1 MNPRWLKTLKEY
13 IEALLVAVV
22 LALIIRA
29 FVVQAFKIPTGS
41 MLQTLQIGDQLL
53 VSKFH
58 YGLKLPFSDK
68 ILVSVYEP
76 ERGDVIVFEY
86 PYNEKLDAMR
96 PQLKDVDFVKRI
108 VGLPGDTVEIRAKEV
123 FVNGEAVTGPY
134 VQHVIDDVEDNP
146 LPEDHPPITVDPAA
160 YFDHCE
166 DTTSACRSKRDWMPA
181 ITVPEGKYFV
191 MGDNRDESFDSRFW
205 GFVSRESIRGKAMV
219 IYWSWTGP
227 TNIRW
232 ERLGRMIH

>member
-13 IEALLVAVV
+13 VEALIVAAV
-22 LALIIRA
+22 LALFIRA

-41 MLQTLQIGDQLL
+41 MLETLQIGDQLL

-58 YGLKLPFSDK
+58 YGVKLPFTERVL
-68 ILVSVYEP
+68 IPVSEP
-76 ERGDVIVFEY
+76 MRGDIIVFEY
-86 PYNEKLDAMR
+86 PFDEVLDATR
-96 PQLKDVDFVKRI
+96 PNLKDVDFVKRI

-123 FVNGEAVTGPY
+123 FVNGQPATGPY
-134 VQHVIDDVEDNP
+134 VQHVREDVEPSP
-146 LPEDHPPITVDPAA
+146 LPEGHPEVTVDFKG

-166 DTTSACRSKRDWMPA
+166 DASSICRAKRDWMPK
-181 ITVPEGKYFV
+181 ITVPEGKFFV

-205 GFVSRESIRGKAMV
+205 GFVSRESIKGKAMV

-227 TNIRW
+227 GNIRW
-232 ERLGRMIH
+232 ERLGKMLH

>member
-58 YGLKLPFSDK
+58 YGLKLPFTDK

-86 PYNEKLDAMR
+86 PYDEKLDVIR

-108 VGLPGDTVEIRAKEV
+108 VGVPGDTVEIRAKEV
-123 FVNGEAVTGPY
+123 FVNGQPVTGPY
-134 VQHVIDDVEDNP
+134 VQHVIDDVEENP
-146 LPEDHPPITVDPAA
+146 LPEDHPPITVDPAT

-166 DTTSACRSKRDWMPA
+166 DTTSACRSKRDWMPKL
-181 ITVPEGKYFV
+181 TVPEGKYFV

>member
-29 FVVQAFKIPTGS
+29 FVVQAFKIPSGS
-41 MLQTLQIGDQLL
+41 MLETLQIGDQLL

-58 YGLKLPFSDK
+58 YGIRVPFTNK
-68 ILVSVYEP
+68 ILIPVHEP
-76 ERGDVIVFEY
+76 ERDDVIVFEY
-86 PYNEKLDAMR
+86 PFNDKLDANR

-123 FVNGEAVTGPY
+123 FVNGQKVTGPY
-134 VQHVIDDVEDNP
+134 VQHVREDIEQNS

-166 DTTSACRSKRDWMPA
+166 DTSSVCRAKRDWMPP

-205 GFVSRESIRGKAMV
+205 GFVSRESIRGKAMI

-232 ERLGRMIH
+232 ERLGRLIH

>member
-58 YGLKLPFSDK
+58 YGIKLPFTDK
-68 ILVSVYEP
+68 ILVPVHEP
-76 ERGDVIVFEY
+76 ERGDIIVFES
-86 PYNEKLDAMR
+86 PYNAKLDAMR

-123 FVNGEAVTGPY
+123 FVNGEKLVAPWAQHTREDIAPNPMAGHPEVTF
-134 VQHVIDDVEDNP
+134 
-146 LPEDHPPITVDPAA
+146 DPVM

-166 DTTSACRSKRDWMPA
+166 DATAYCSAKRDWMPKF
-181 ITVPEGKYFV
+181 TVPAGHYFV

-205 GFVSRESIRGKAMV
+205 GFVPDENIVGKAV
-219 IYWSWTGP
+219 FIWLNFSD
-227 TNIRW
+227 
-232 ERLGRMIH
+232 LGRIGSFK

>member
-41 MLQTLQIGDQLL
+41 MLETLQIGDQLL

-58 YGLKLPFSDK
+58 YGLKLPFTDK
-68 ILVSVYEP
+68 ILVPVYEP
-76 ERGDVIVFEY
+76 ARGDVIVFEY
-86 PYNEKLDAMR
+86 PYSEKLDANR

-123 FVNGEAVTGPY
+123 YVNGQHVTGPY
-134 VQHVIDDVEDNP
+134 IQHVREDIEPNP
-146 LPEDHPPITVDPAA
+146 LPEGHPEITVDPKA

-166 DTTSACRSKRDWMPA
+166 DTTSTCRAKRDWMPKL
-181 ITVPEGKYFV
+181 TVPEGHYFV

-205 GFVSRESIRGKAMV
+205 GFVTRESIKGKAMV

-227 TNIRW
+227 SNIRW

>member
-29 FVVQAFKIPTGS
+29 FVVQAFKIPSGS
-41 MLQTLQIGDQLL
+41 MLETLQVGDQLL
-53 VSKFH
+53 VSKFQ
-58 YGLKLPFSDK
+58 YGVRMPFTGKQLIPISD
-68 ILVSVYEP
+68 P
-76 ERGDVIVFEY
+76 ARGDIIVFEY
-86 PYNEKLDAMR
+86 PFDPRLDATR

-108 VGLPGDTVEIRAKEV
+108 VALPGDTVEIRAKEV
-123 FVNGEAVTGPY
+123 FVNGEHVTGPY
-134 VQHVIDDVEDNP
+134 VQHVREDLEQSP
-146 LPEDHPPITVDPAA
+146 LPEGHPAITIDPKA

-166 DTTSACRSKRDWMPA
+166 DATNICRAKRDWMPA
-181 ITVPEGKYFV
+181 VTVPEGHYFV

-205 GFVSRESIRGKAMV
+205 GFVSRESIKGKAMV

-232 ERLGRMIH
+232 SRIGRLLH

>member
-13 IEALLVAVV
+13 VEALLVAVV

-41 MLQTLQIGDQLL
+41 MLETLQIGDQLL

-58 YGLKLPFSDK
+58 YGLRLPFTDRV
-68 ILVSVYEP
+68 LVPVYEP
-76 ERGDVIVFEY
+76 ARGDIVVFEY
-86 PYNEKLDAMR
+86 PFDEKLDVSR
-96 PQLKDVDFVKRI
+96 PNLKDVDFVKRV
-108 VGLPGDTVEIRAKEV
+108 VGIPGDTVEIRAKEV
-123 FVNGEAVTGPY
+123 LVNGQPVNAPY
-134 VQHVIDDVEDNP
+134 IQHTREDVEPNP
-146 LPEDHPPITVDPAA
+146 LPEGHPAVSVDPQA

-166 DTTSACRSKRDWMPA
+166 DVSSTCRSKRDWMPK
-181 ITVPEGKYFV
+181 ITVPEGKYFC

-205 GFVSRESIRGKAMV
+205 GFVDRAAIKGKAMV

-227 TNIRW
+227 TNVRW
-232 ERLGRMIH
+232 SRIGRMLH

>member
-29 FVVQAFKIPTGS
+29 FIVQAFKIPTGS
-41 MLQTLQIGDQLL
+41 MLETLQIGDQLL

-58 YGLKLPFSDK
+58 YGVRLPFTDRVL
-68 ILVSVYEP
+68 IPVYEP
-76 ERGDVIVFEY
+76 ARGDVIVFEY
-86 PYNEKLDAMR
+86 PYDAKLDANR
-96 PQLKDVDFVKRI
+96 PQLDGVDFVKRI
-108 VGLPGDTVEIRAKEV
+108 VGLPGDVVEIRAKEV
-123 FVNGEAVTGPY
+123 YVNGEHVTGEY
-134 VQHVIDDVEDNP
+134 IQHVREDVEENP
-146 LPEDHPPITVDPAA
+146 LPEGHPAVTVDPAA

-166 DTTSACRSKRDWMPA
+166 DTTSVCRAKRDWMPPM
-181 ITVPEGKYFV
+181 TVPQGQFFV

-205 GFVSRESIRGKAMV
+205 GFVKREAIRGKAMI

-227 TNIRW
+227 TEIRW
-232 ERLGRMIH
+232 ERLGRLIH

>member
-13 IEALLVAVV
+13 VEALLVAVV

-41 MLQTLQIGDQLL
+41 MLETLQIGDQLL

-58 YGLKLPFSDK
+58 YGLRMPFTDTV
-68 ILVSVYEP
+68 LVNVYEP
-76 ERGDVIVFEY
+76 ARGDIVVFEY
-86 PYNEKLDAMR
+86 PYNEKLDASR
-96 PQLKDVDFVKRI
+96 PNLKDVDFVKRI
-108 VGLPGDTVEIRAKEV
+108 VGIPGDTVEIRAKEV
-123 FVNGEAVTGPY
+123 YVNGQHVTGPY
-134 VQHVIDDVEDNP
+134 IQHTREDIEQSP
-146 LPEDHPPITVDPAA
+146 MPEGHPEVSVDARA

-166 DTTSACRSKRDWMPA
+166 DVSSECRSKRDWMPK
-181 ITVPEGKYFV
+181 ITVPEGKYFC

-205 GFVSRESIRGKAMV
+205 GFVDRAAIKGKALV

-227 TNIRW
+227 SNVRW
-232 ERLGRMIH
+232 ERIGRMIH